1 LDLGKYFRGALTGD
15 WRNAEREMQEYR
27 ALTTVT
33 GSVTI
38 PPVLSAQIL
47 DVARDN
53 SLLLSSGVPLVPME
67 SNNLT
72 IARLKEDL
80 AFGFK
85 PEGEAIEET
94 PAEFEGVELKA
105 KTAYG
110 LMSAS
115 LELVRSGA
123 NLKEFLLQAMGQAL
137 GRAIDRG
144 LLFGSLAHEP
154 AGILLSDKIND
165 VQQVAALSDYA
176 PFVQAVGKVRRANGE
191 PTHMAINAEIDE
203 VLNGLMTDQG
213 LYLAPPPVLEKLT
226 RILSNQLPADGGTG
240 QNESTAMVFD
250 PKAILVGIQE
260 NVRVEFA
267 REASEAWQKGLVYFR
282 TYAFV
287 DIALLRPKWVTR
299 ITGLKAAT
307 T

>member
-1 LDLGKYFRGALTGD
+1 
-15 WRNAEREMQEYR
+15 MQEYR

-38 PPVLSAQIL
+38 PQVLSAQIL

-250 PKAILVGIQE
+250 PKAILVGI
-260 NVRVEFA
+260 RKRA
-267 REASEAWQKGLVYFR
+267 G
-282 TYAFV
+282 
-287 DIALLRPKWVTR
+287 
-299 ITGLKAAT
+299 
-307 T
+307 